1 MQLGQTFSVD
11 TLPEAQSYEPV
22 PAGWYSASITQAE
35 VKATKAGTG
44 QYIAVRFDI
53 TGPSAQGR
61 VVFTNF
67 NIRNPNPKA
76 EEIGLQQLNGL
87 LRSIGIASISDT
99 DQLLGGSC
107 QIKVTIKK
115 DEERGDGNEVKGFK
129 AIQGSAP
136 PPPLTTQAAPAHQAA
151 PAPKKPWER

>member
-1 MQLGQTFSVD
+1 MKLDTVFSVD
-11 TLPEAQSYEPV
+11 TLPEAQAYEPIPV
-22 PAGWYSASITQAE
+22 GWYTASIAQAE

-87 LRSIGIASISDT
+87 LRSIGLASISDT
-99 DQLLGGSC
+99 DQLLGGNC
-107 QIKVTIKK
+107 QIKVTVKK

-136 PPPLTTQAAPAHQAA
+136 PPPLTTQAPSTQAPA
-151 PAPKKPWER
+151 APKKPWER

>member
-1 MQLGQTFSVD
+1 MKLDTVFSVD

-22 PAGWYSASITQAE
+22 PAGWYTATITQSE
-35 VKATKAGTG
+35 VKTTRSGTG
-44 QYIAVRFDI
+44 QYISVRFDI

-87 LRSIGIASISDT
+87 LRSIGLASISDT
-99 DQLLGGSC
+99 DQLIGGSC
-107 QIKVTIKK
+107 QIKVTVKK
-115 DEERGDGNEVKGFK
+115 DQERGDGNEVKGFK

-136 PPPLTTQAAPAHQAA
+136 PPPLTTQAPAEQAQTA
-151 PAPKKPWER
+151 APKKPWER

>member
-1 MQLGQTFSVD
+1 MKLDTIFSVD

-22 PAGWYSASITQAE
+22 PAGWYTASITQAE
-35 VKATKAGTG
+35 VKSTKAGTG

-76 EEIGLQQLNGL
+76 EEIGLQHLNGL
-87 LRSIGIASISDT
+87 LRSIGLASISDT
-99 DQLLGGSC
+99 DQLLGGNC
-107 QIKVTIKK
+107 QIKVAVKK
-115 DEERGDGNEVKGFK
+115 DEEHGDGNEVKGFK

-136 PPPLTTQAAPAHQAA
+136 PPPLTAQSPAPQTA

>member
-1 MQLGQTFSVD
+1 MKLDTVLSVD
-11 TLPEAQSYEPV
+11 TLPEAQSYELV
-22 PAGWYSASITQAE
+22 PAGWYTASITNAE
-35 VKATKAGTG
+35 VKNTKSGTG

-53 TGPSAQGR
+53 TGPSHQGR
-61 VVFTNF
+61 VVFQNF

-87 LRSIGIASISDT
+87 LRSIGIATISDT

-107 QIKVTIKK
+107 QIKVAIRR
-115 DEERGDGNEVKGFK
+115 DEKYGDSNEAKGFK

-136 PPPLTTQAAPAHQAA
+136 PPPLQQQAPTAQAPA
-151 PAPKKPWER
+151 APKKPWER